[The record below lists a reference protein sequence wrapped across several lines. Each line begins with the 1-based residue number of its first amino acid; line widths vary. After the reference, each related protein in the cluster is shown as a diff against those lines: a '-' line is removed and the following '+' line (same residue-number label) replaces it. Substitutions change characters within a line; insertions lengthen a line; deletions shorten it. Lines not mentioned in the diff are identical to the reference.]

1 MINENSVYQYIRLY
15 RVSDTDREI
24 VEREI
29 SKLCEFIKHRSR
41 LIKNISYYTVT
52 YIDNG
57 ESDGLIIITS
67 DKEEAVS
74 REVDVV
80 IGFIESSFETIRGE
94 VIDKVKNKKVLLIPV
109 SRNF

>member
-1 MINENSVYQYIRLY
+1 MISENVFYKYIRLY

-29 SKLCEFIKHRSR
+29 RKLCEFIRHRSR

-52 YIDNG
+52 YIDKG
-57 ESDGLIIITS
+57 ESDGLIIVTS
-67 DKEEAVS
+67 D
-74 REVDVV
+74 REDIVDREIDVL

-94 VIDKVKNKKVLLIPV
+94 IINKVKSKKTLSIPI